1 MMASS
6 VRGNA
11 LLDPDYAQHTAMIR
25 TPAFFSASEIDTVI
39 TAAAAHRATHAGEP
53 FDTMYLQHN
62 TWYAPMQAAPL
73 KLIYD
78 RVVEHVR
85 RLDNEHWGLMDADDL
100 HFGRGEGGVNAR
112 TIEFHE
118 YSQRGRK
125 VCGCHYDSGSL
136 FTVDIMLSDTRS
148 FEGGEMRSTIKTRGA
163 RGQAT
168 REEHSIQPFEQGDCL
183 VFLSHKWHSVLPV
196 VRGTRTVLVLE
207 LWEGEPCTENKRCMG
222 ACFSTL

>member
-1 MMASS
+1 MASPP

-11 LLDPDYAQHTAMIR
+11 LLDPQNAQHTNMIR
-25 TPAFFSASEIDTVI
+25 TPLFLSASEIDTVM
-39 TAAAAHRATHAGEP
+39 AVGAAHRRAHEREP

-62 TWYAPMQAAPL
+62 VGVPKALQP
-73 KLIYD
+73 IFD

-85 RLDNEHWGLMDADDL
+85 RIDKEHWGLMDANEL
-100 HFGRGEGGVNAR
+100 HFGHGEGGVNAR

-136 FTVDIMLSDTRS
+136 FTVDFMLSDTRA
-148 FEGGEMRSTIKTRGA
+148 FEGGDMRSTIKTSGA
-163 RGQAT
+163 HGQAVC
-168 REEHSIQPFEQGDCL
+168 EQHSIQTFEQGDCL

-196 VRGTRTVLVLE
+196 TRGTRTVMVIE
-207 LWEGEPCTENKRCMG
+207 FWEGEPCTENQRCMG
-222 ACFSTL
+222 ACFGEQQ